1 MAEVKE
7 TWHSCRRSRHAE
19 SRLFTVTTTWQISRS
34 GPFQKVR
41 GKEEC
46 KKEEEEVEVSDYH
59 HHHHH
64 HHHHHQL
71 INLYK
76 ITCPVI
82 LFGKEIC
89 RRVGA
94 LVGCLEG

>member
-34 GPFQKVR
+34 GPFQQVR
-41 GKEEC
+41 GREE
-46 KKEEEEVEVSDYH
+46 S
-59 HHHHH
+59 
-64 HHHHHQL
+64 QWL
-71 INLYK
+71 LIIIIIIIIINLYK